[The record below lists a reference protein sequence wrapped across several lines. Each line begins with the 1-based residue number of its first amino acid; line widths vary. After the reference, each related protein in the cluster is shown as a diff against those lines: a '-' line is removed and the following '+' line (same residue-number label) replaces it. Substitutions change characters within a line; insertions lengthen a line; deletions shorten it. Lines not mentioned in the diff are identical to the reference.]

1 MRTICHT
8 ISVFIRC
15 VFSASQAYIAILL
28 INLIQVEIHDGKS
41 DKEIYKKLE
50 EDFGKTVLCSPK
62 FVLQT
67 VLEVPLL
74 IAAFAGVRGV
84 PLTPNKKQ
92 TMLDLLTLPPSRG
105 MKLRNY
111 GTMVC
116 LLPDQTFFVSIQGRL
131 K

>member
-1 MRTICHT
+1 MMGRVT
-8 ISVFIRC
+8 
-15 VFSASQAYIAILL
+15 
-28 INLIQVEIHDGKS
+28 
-41 DKEIYKKLE
+41 EIYKKPE
-50 EDFGKTVLCSPK
+50 EDFGETVLCSPK
-62 FVLQT
+62 FDLQT
-67 VLEVPLL
+67 VLAVSPLL

-92 TMLDLLTLPPSRG
+92 TMLEVLTLPPSRG

-116 LLPDQTFFVSIQGRL
+116 LLPDQTFFLSIQGRL

>member
-1 MRTICHT
+1 MRT

-28 INLIQVEIHDGKS
+28 INLIHVEIHDGKS

-50 EDFGKTVLCSPK
+50 EDFGEIVLCSPK
-62 FVLQT
+62 FDLQT
-67 VLEVPLL
+67 VLVVSPLL

-116 LLPDQTFFVSIQGRL
+116 LLPDQTFFVSIQGRS